1 MVIFESVSL
10 VRKGLR
16 ENLKH
21 KILSKV
27 RCQIHEMSSA
37 EKRKLKKQV
46 GSTTITTG
54 HVATL
59 IYLGSEKRPKSGMF
73 KSNDFKIKNT
83 HSFPIQ

>member
-1 MVIFESVSL
+1 MVAPPTGVTRRIFGAS
-10 VRKGLR
+10 
-16 ENLKH
+16 
-21 KILSKV
+21 
-27 RCQIHEMSSA
+27 

-46 GSTTITTG
+46 GSTSITTG

-83 HSFPIQ
+83 NKEFLSEEKN

>member
-1 MVIFESVSL
+1 
-10 VRKGLR
+10 
-16 ENLKH
+16 
-21 KILSKV
+21 
-27 RCQIHEMSSA
+27 MSSA

-73 KSNDFKIKNT
+73 IVRGAGIKKV
-83 HSFPIQ
+83 

>member
-10 VRKGLR
+10 VRQNLKGLR
-16 ENLKH
+16 KNLKH
-21 KILSKV
+21 KIRSTKV

-73 KSNDFKIKNT
+73 IVRGSVIK
-83 HSFPIQ
+83 

>member
-1 MVIFESVSL
+1 
-10 VRKGLR
+10 
-16 ENLKH
+16 
-21 KILSKV
+21 
-27 RCQIHEMSSA
+27 MSSA

>member
-1 MVIFESVSL
+1 MALVIFESVSL
-10 VRKGLR
+10 VRENLKELR
-16 ENLKH
+16 KNLKH
-21 KILSKV
+21 KIRSTQV

-46 GSTTITTG
+46 GSTSITTG

-73 KSNDFKIKNT
+73 IVRVIK
-83 HSFPIQ
+83 

>member
-1 MVIFESVSL
+1 
-10 VRKGLR
+10 
-16 ENLKH
+16 
-21 KILSKV
+21 
-27 RCQIHEMSSA
+27 MSSA

-73 KSNDFKIKNT
+73 KSNDVKIKNT